1 MNKFKIILAF
11 IPYMKLKEKW
21 PSEKVV
27 TTSSVLI
34 ITQWLNEMK
43 TLINL
48 VALLITIIA
57 IALFIVIQK
66 VVM

>member
-1 MNKFKIILAF
+1 
-11 IPYMKLKEKW
+11 MKLKEKW